1 VTTVTDA
8 GVRRGAA
15 AWTAAGL
22 LGLLI
27 AFAFR
32 DALAGRLFYLRDVVQ
47 NHAPVRRMVTDR
59 LLSGELP
66 LWDPLH
72 GGGVPLLANPNHL
85 VLHPITLLFL
95 LLPFDAAMTASIVL
109 QFVVLAAGGYLLA
122 RDLAVGRP
130 AAVLAAALLALSGP
144 AASLSS
150 QQNVLSAFAWL
161 PLALWGFGRAVR
173 GPGAVPRIAA
183 VAASAVIFMTGE
195 AASALALVVLAPVIA
210 LTAPAGGTAPRRR
223 AAVTIAAGL
232 AVAAL
237 LAAVQILPARELL
250 AGSPRATGLAPA
262 EAMKW
267 SLQPERLAEVVLPG
281 LFGDPTRLAPD
292 SWWGGGLFE
301 GGYPFLLSL
310 VVGAGACLLAVVA
323 LGRGPGRGRAIGLA
337 AAAAFFVTL
346 ALGSSTPVY
355 RGLAATLPAARQVRY
370 PERFML
376 GALVALAL
384 LASIGLERVDR
395 RRSGSRA
402 QRLFWAATG
411 LFVAAAAWL
420 GLAHASGEA
429 ALVRFLRLP
438 AAVATPHT
446 LAAVRAGVTGSL
458 LWAAGEAAI
467 LALATL
473 ALARGGRPAR
483 AAVWGVAAALGLS
496 CALASA
502 PARATT
508 PSDWM
513 HAASPLRDLVASGAG
528 GPRLHHA
535 PRPAGLQI
543 RAESDAQEWGYRFDR
558 FTYSLMT
565 GHPDGVPTIL
575 DPATDRMD
583 LAVPVSIGARLAALA
598 PDEQVRILRLA
609 HAGWLLSW
617 DAVVDPGL
625 RERAVFDGM
634 SRPALHVYEVEDVP
648 ARIRFVGRA
657 EPPADAMDP
666 MASLLD
672 PDFDPASSVLIEAE
686 GGEGSA
692 HRAGTAIVPASAP
705 LEAKPAVVRVLQD
718 DPERLTIEVAAG
730 RPGVLVV
737 DDSWAPGWQARL
749 DGEPIPIL
757 RTNMMFRGVEV
768 PAGRHEVIMVYRPAS
783 LFTGALVSALGL
795 ACLAGYSVRPRVA
808 A

>member
-1 VTTVTDA
+1 VPDA
-8 GVRRGAA
+8 GSRRGAA
-15 AWTAAGL
+15 AWSAAGL
-22 LGLLI
+22 LGVLL

-32 DALAGRLFYLRDVVQ
+32 GALAGRLFYLRDVVQ

-95 LLPFDAAMTASIVL
+95 VLPFDAAMTASIVL
-109 QFVVLAAGGYLLA
+109 QFVLLAAGGYLLA
-122 RDLAVGRP
+122 RDLPVGRP
-130 AAVLAAALLALSGP
+130 AAVLAAAVLSLSGP

-173 GPGAVPRIAA
+173 GPGVVPRVAA

-195 AASALALVVLAPVIA
+195 AASALALVVLAPVTA
-210 LTAPAGGTAPRRR
+210 LTAPAGGPAPPARR
-223 AAVTIAAGL
+223 AAPTIAAGL

-237 LAAVQILPARELL
+237 LAAVQILPAHELL
-250 AGSPRATGLAPA
+250 AGSPRALGLGPA

-267 SLQPERLAEVVLPG
+267 SLRPERLAELVLPG
-281 LFGDPTRLAPD
+281 LFGDPTRLSPGA
-292 SWWGGGLFE
+292 WWGGGLFE

-323 LGRGPGRGRAIGLA
+323 VGRGPGRGRAIGLA

-346 ALGSSTPVY
+346 ALGSSTPFY
-355 RGLAATLPAARQVRY
+355 RSLVAALPAARQVRY
-370 PERFML
+370 PERFVL
-376 GALVALAL
+376 GALLATAL
-384 LASIGLERVDR
+384 LAAIGLERIDR

-402 QRLFWAATG
+402 PRLFW
-411 LFVAAAAWL
+411 VAAGALAAGAAWL
-420 GLAHASGEA
+420 ALAPAAGEA
-429 ALVRFLRLP
+429 TLVRFLRLP
-438 AAVATPHT
+438 EVVATPPT
-446 LAAVRAGVTGSL
+446 LRAVRAGVTGSL

-467 LALATL
+467 LGLATL

-483 AAVWGVAAALGLS
+483 VSIWGVAAALGLS
-496 CALASA
+496 AALASA
-502 PARATT
+502 PARATA

-513 HAASPLRDLVASGAG
+513 HAASPLRDLVAGGAG

-535 PRPAGLQI
+535 PRPPGLQI
-543 RAESDAQEWGYRFDR
+543 RADSDAQAWGYRFDR

-575 DPATDRMD
+575 DPATDQMD
-583 LAVPVSIGARLAALA
+583 LAIPVSVGARLAALT
-598 PDEQVRILRLA
+598 PEEQVRILRLA
-609 HAGWLLSW
+609 HTGWLLSW
-617 DAVVDPGL
+617 DAVADPGL
-625 RERAVFDGM
+625 RERAVLDGM
-634 SRPALHVYEVEDVP
+634 SRPALRLYEVEDLP
-648 ARIRFVGRA
+648 SRIRFVGRA
-657 EPPADAMDP
+657 EVPADARDP
-666 MASLLD
+666 VASLLD
-672 PDFDPASSVLIEAE
+672 PAFDPASSVLIEAE
-686 GGEGSA
+686 GGEWNA
-692 HRAGTAIVPASAP
+692 HHAGAAIVPASAP

-718 DPERLTIEVAAG
+718 DPERLTIDVAAG

-737 DDSWAPGWQARL
+737 DDSYAPGWQARL

-757 RTNMMFRGVEV
+757 RANMMFRGVEV
-768 PAGRHEVIMVYRPAS
+768 PAGRHQVVMMYRPAS
-783 LFTGALVSALGL
+783 LFAGALVSALGL
-795 ACLAGYSVRPRVA
+795 ALLAAYCVRPRVTA
-808 A
+808 